1 MTKSISQSEII
12 AIFKRQIVLK
22 TKGIKTKQTIWYV
35 NMKAIFVLD
44 VIKEQEDLL
53 YNQPGMTGEA

>member
-22 TKGIKTKQTIWYV
+22 TKGIKTKQTI
-35 NMKAIFVLD
+35 
-44 VIKEQEDLL
+44 
-53 YNQPGMTGEA
+53 